1 MTTQMRILLF
11 LTYIQIL
18 LYFIFKSIV
27 SFKKTNY
34 MCKNK
39 YFLHLHESSNI
50 YLGFFKYT

>member
-1 MTTQMRILLF
+1 MRILLF